1 MRTLTTI
8 GQLQRHV
15 GQSVWIGCWLNGKRS
30 SGKIQFLQ
38 LRDGTG
44 YMQGVVVKSEVAEAA
59 MGRRQAADSGKL
71 AVCEG
76 HRQGGAAQPIR
87 L

>member
-1 MRTLTTI
+1 MRALTTI
-8 GQLQRHV
+8 GQLHRYV

-44 YMQGVVVKSEVAEAA
+44 YIQGVVVKSEVAEASWEA
-59 MGRRQAADSGKL
+59 AKSADSGKL
-71 AVCEG
+71 AVCE
-76 HRQGGAAQPIR
+76 RYDPRGAAQRIR